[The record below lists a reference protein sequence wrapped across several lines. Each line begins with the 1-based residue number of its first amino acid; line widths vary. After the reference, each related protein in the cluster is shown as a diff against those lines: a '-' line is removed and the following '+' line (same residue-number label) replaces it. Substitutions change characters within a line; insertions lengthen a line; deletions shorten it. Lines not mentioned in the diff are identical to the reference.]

1 MSECFAPASRL
12 ILKTIYV
19 TILKLESKLLKIYD
33 RIGEKIVQATIT
45 RYSVEEYLERET
57 TAEFRNEYRNG
68 EIIPMTGGTPNHN
81 SIALNLSSALKH
93 GLKGKPYRVFI
104 NDVRLSIPTKNTFT
118 YPDVMVVPNPLV
130 YAEGRRDTIT
140 NARVI
145 VEVLSPSYDRSE
157 KFENYRTLDSFREY
171 LLVDYDRYYIEQFT
185 KTEDGKWLFSVHS
198 GEDAVLSLSS
208 VEFEISLADI
218 YENVEFE

>member
-1 MSECFAPASRL
+1 MAYGR
-12 ILKTIYV
+12 T
-19 TILKLESKLLKIYD
+19 
-33 RIGEKIVQATIT
+33 GEITMQATIT

-57 TAEFRNEYRNG
+57 TAEFRSEYRDG

-93 GLKGKPYRVFI
+93 GLKGQPYRVFI
-104 NDVRLSIPTKNTFT
+104 NDVRLSIPANNTYT
-118 YPDVMVVPNPLV
+118 YPDVMVVPTPLV

-140 NARVI
+140 NAEVI
-145 VEVLSPSYDRSE
+145 VEVLSPSTENRDRSK
-157 KFENYRTLDSFREY
+157 KFECYRSANGFREY

-185 KTEDGKWLFSVHS
+185 KTEDGKWLLSVHS

-208 VEFEISLADI
+208 VEFQISLADI